1 MGLLPLA
8 LSEALANVLKWF
20 GAAVALLVVGPLA
33 LYAWRHR
40 WK

>member
-1 MGLLPLA
+1 MIAEL
-8 LSEALANVLKWF
+8 LKWL
-20 GAAVALLVVGPLA
+20 GVAAALLVVGPLT